1 MMQLPSFSK
10 NWALFLDVDGT
21 LVQLAEHPFA
31 VEVRSELRD
40 LLQQLADMNDGALAL
55 ISGRSLAD
63 LDRLFAPLQLPAA
76 GLHGNQRRDASGGL
90 HEPAIAAEQLAVTRR
105 QAEAFVD
112 RYPGC
117 YVEDKGDGFA
127 LHFRQAPAAAAD
139 VAELMQTLLGE
150 LNDDYVLQQGKM
162 VMELRPAAHDKGSAI
177 LTFLQEPPFSG
188 RLPVF
193 IGDDVS
199 DEDGFRRVCELGGI
213 AIKVGEGE
221 STAPWRLADT
231 KAVTDWLQN
240 YCDFCTRDG

>member
-1 MMQLPSFSK
+1 MQLPPYSK

-21 LVQLAEHPFA
+21 LVQLAEHPLA

-40 LLQQLADMNDGALAL
+40 LLQQLIEMTEGALAL

-90 HEPAIAAEQLAVTRR
+90 HEPAIAAEQLALARR
-105 QAEAFVD
+105 QAERFAV

-117 YVEDKGDGFA
+117 HVEDKGNAFA
-127 LHFRQAPAAAAD
+127 LHFRQVPAAAAG
-139 VAELMQTLLGE
+139 VAALMQALLDE
-150 LNDDYVLQQGKM
+150 LNDDYVLQRGKM

-177 LTFLQEPPFSG
+177 LAFLQEPPFSG

-199 DEDGFRRVCELGGI
+199 DEDGFRRVSELGGV

-221 STAPWRLADT
+221 SAAPWRLADSQ
-231 KAVTDWLQN
+231 AVADWLQS
-240 YCDFCTRDG
+240 YCDFCTKDG